1 MKRSKGSMIS
11 LCISLLIVLG
21 ALAFMIC
28 DWALHLNVWT
38 HPILNFLMVLC
49 IGFGVMAFAF
59 AIAKKSPWFFFLSAI
74 LLALV
79 GLYITI
85 QYLEW
90 WLSIIIF
97 VVVFVV
103 FALFSLIVAGNK
115 TENIAINES
124 SDYKNYKQRKA
135 EKEEM
140 EKSEEPIVPEIKSFK

>member
-1 MKRSKGSMIS
+1 MKRSKGSMIALCVS
-11 LCISLLIVLG
+11 LFIVLG

-28 DWALHLNVWT
+28 DWALPLNVWT

-49 IGFGVMAFAF
+49 VGFGVMAFTF

-90 WLSIIIF
+90 WISIIIF

-124 SDYKNYKQRKA
+124 SDYKDYKQRKA